1 MRVYTVQCREPKTG
15 QQKVQLYCKDEI
27 HCRSGYSLSMTVVKG
42 QKKIS
47 FLTDRWWFGKKNS
60 LLLKT
65 VVMRQK
71 KISLL
76 IDCRDVAKQSF
87 FYDFRL
93 SFSWYQNIHW
103 VVWMLAKTGVFR
115 ANRDSNFVRI
125 LLHLSK
131 QRFQDIKFFI
141 YSLYTE
147 YIYRRQHDTDYI

>member
-93 SFSWYQNIHW
+93 SFSWYKNTVYIGLCGCWQKLVFSEQTEIPILWEYYTYQNNGSR
-103 VVWMLAKTGVFR
+103 T
-115 ANRDSNFVRI
+115 
-125 LLHLSK
+125 
-131 QRFQDIKFFI
+131 
-141 YSLYTE
+141 
-147 YIYRRQHDTDYI
+147 

>member
-1 MRVYTVQCREPKTG
+1 MFLQEKF
-15 QQKVQLYCKDEI
+15 
-27 HCRSGYSLSMTVVKG
+27 SSLEDSSDATE
-42 QKKIS
+42 
-47 FLTDRWWFGKKNS
+47 KNLS
-60 LLLKT
+60 SYRLQRRGETK
-65 VVMRQK
+65 
-71 KISLL
+71 
-76 IDCRDVAKQSF
+76 F

-93 SFSWYQNIHW
+93 YLSVDIKIYTG
-103 VVWMLAKTGVFR
+103 VVLMLAKTGVFR